1 MGGGRAVRF
10 ALPGGLDEA
19 LMEELAEATRGLVQ
33 EAGVPQDRRHGI
45 HTVVTEICSNVLEHS
60 NAQWIE
66 LALISVGDSTFLSV
80 SDNGDPFDSA
90 AVIEKHDFNL
100 ENLGKDGRHLGLFMI
115 RSLTQS
121 IRYLREEDGV
131 NRIMMQ
137 MAEPK
142 TRKSD

>member
-1 MGGGRAVRF
+1 MAGGRAVRF

-19 LMEELAEATRGLVQ
+19 LMVELAEATRGLVH
-33 EAGVPQDRRHGI
+33 EAGVPEGTRHGI

-66 LALISVGDSTFLSV
+66 LALIRVGESTFLSI

-90 AVIEKHDFNL
+90 EIIEKHDFNL
-100 ENLGKDGRHLGLFMI
+100 DTLGEGGRHLGLFMI
-115 RSLTQS
+115 RNLTKS

-131 NRIMMQ
+131 NRIMLQ
-137 MAEPK
+137 MAEP
-142 TRKSD
+142 RS